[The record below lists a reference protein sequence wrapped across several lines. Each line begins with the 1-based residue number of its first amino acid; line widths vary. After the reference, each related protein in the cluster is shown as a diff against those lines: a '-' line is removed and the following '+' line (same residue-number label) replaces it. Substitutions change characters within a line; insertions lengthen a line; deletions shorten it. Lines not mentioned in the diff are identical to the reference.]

1 MICFVAAM
9 LAILCRV
16 VLTRATCQ
24 GAAMRALIAAAV
36 ILAVGTALTSYP
48 KISRAQSTLVLVKNL
63 DHIEH
68 FILLEKLWKPVDL
81 KKTGGILASLKWPE
95 LKDPS
100 IRIIDGAT
108 VVHFSDTD
116 IEHKGAIMAPT
127 GYTICHAD
135 VKMPSV
141 TCNGTFGSY
150 YRTVQDQNSEGVDGL
165 HYFLVVPE
173 TSLKAAQPLPG
184 KCFVDA
190 IIVVTFVVKGTNNR
204 FNCSSTGTLAFQSG
218 K

>member
-1 MICFVAAM
+1 
-9 LAILCRV
+9 
-16 VLTRATCQ
+16 
-24 GAAMRALIAAAV
+24 MRSLIAAAV
-36 ILAVGTALTSYP
+36 IVAVGTALTSYP
-48 KISRAQSTLVLVKNL
+48 KISCAQSTLVLIKNI
-63 DHIEH
+63 DHVEH
-68 FILLEKLWKPVDL
+68 FILLEKLWKPVDP
-81 KKTGGILASLKWPE
+81 KKTEGILASLKWPE

-100 IRIIDGAT
+100 IRIIDGVT

-116 IEHKGAIMAPT
+116 IEHKGAIKAPT

-150 YRTVQDQNSEGVDGL
+150 YRTVEDQNSEGIDGL
-165 HYFLVVPE
+165 HYFLVLPE
-173 TSLKAAQPLPG
+173 KSLKAAQPLPG

-190 IIVVTFVVKGTNNR
+190 TIVATFVIKGAGAR
-204 FNCSSTGTLAFQSG
+204 FKCGSTATLAFQSG